1 VKGANMKRLKI
12 DDVAKETGLTKRT
25 IRYYEQI
32 GLIEPPERSEKGI
45 RLYTEQDIERL
56 KKVIA
61 AREVLGFSLQE
72 LQQFLALE
80 ETIEGHRRDYRNAID
95 KEQKQQELKEIAAG
109 IREQIDMLEQ
119 KMKKMLEWKKKLKQL
134 HEKIQAILE
143 E

>member
-1 VKGANMKRLKI
+1 MKRLKI
-12 DDVAKETGLTKRT
+12 DDVAKETELTKRT

-32 GLIEPPERSEKGI
+32 GLIEPPERSEKGT

-72 LQQFLALE
+72 LQSFLALE
-80 ETIEGHRRDYRNAID
+80 EMIEGHRRDYRNAID